1 MPIAHP
7 RAIPLEYLPSPDGD
21 NRLDVDIREGET
33 HVTYF
38 SSSRAKGGARDIRIV
53 FNDCVTVRFVAT
65 EDHEKECPG
74 FGDLDSSFAEICD
87 SSWLECF
94 PVYRQSMEQ
103 IVTDS
108 STGSTTFQGF
118 SVYDPP
124 WKHFAFGLNDS
135 FFECIAGGYRVEP
148 CPNEEQR

>member
-1 MPIAHP
+1 MQPAHP
-7 RAIPLEYLPSPDGD
+7 RAIPLEFMPCYDGD

-33 HVTYF
+33 RVIYF
-38 SSSRAKGGARDIRIV
+38 SSTRAKGGARFIQIT
-53 FNDCVTVRFVAT
+53 FTDCVAVRFLAT
-65 EDHEKECPG
+65 EGHEKECPG
-74 FGDLDSSFAEICD
+74 FGDLDSNFAEICD
-87 SSWLECF
+87 SSWLPCF

-124 WKHFAFGLNDS
+124 WKHFAFGLNHC
-135 FFECIAGGYRVEP
+135 FFECIAGGYRIEP
-148 CPNEEQR
+148 SPHGEPR